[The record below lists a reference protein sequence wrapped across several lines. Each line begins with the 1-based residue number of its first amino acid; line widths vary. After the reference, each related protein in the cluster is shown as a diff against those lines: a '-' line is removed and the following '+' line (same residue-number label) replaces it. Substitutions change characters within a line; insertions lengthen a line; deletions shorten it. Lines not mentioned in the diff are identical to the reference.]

1 MNWQYISVSILQLS
15 RAEIWPCIGGCKEAR
30 LHTSCTH
37 IPPLRGQKKRGKQ
50 HLNMDWKNPYFGK
63 KNQKKTGRGFVK
75 GKKKN
80 TVASPVRQMIMTK
93 SQSLQEFPEYRAC
106 ESKLKTHHQ
115 IIASQTTGGKGMKGL
130 LSPSSFLSRSQDQ
143 VLTDIRHSRR
153 KSNCFFS
160 SVIHRFRAIG
170 QCWFSLTLN
179 YYYYLNHLLQNSCSY
194 MKLRNHLFAAKAS

>member
-1 MNWQYISVSILQLS
+1 MTVYIYLYPAAQQSWDLALHRWVQRSQAAHKLHTHPTSQ
-15 RAEIWPCIGGCKEAR
+15 RAEKAWQAAP
-30 LHTSCTH
+30 
-37 IPPLRGQKKRGKQ
+37 
-50 HLNMDWKNPYFGK
+50 NMDWKNPYFGK
-63 KNQKKTGRGFVK
+63 KNQKKAGRGFVK